1 MLDELGT
8 RGGVR
13 EHVSRHARTWALEEP
28 NNAIRDLFLE
38 RVDAEVNAEVNV
50 LAPLPVGGRL
60 RHELARAV
68 VLVESSR
75 ARLWRSTALEEAS

>member
-8 RGGVR
+8 REGFR
-13 EHVSRHARTWALEEP
+13 EHVSRHARSWALEES
-28 NNAIRDLFLE
+28 NNAILDLFLE
-38 RVDAEVNAEVNV
+38 RVDAEVNVRAH
-50 LAPLPVGGRL
+50 LTVGGRL

-75 ARLWRSTALEEAS
+75 AKFWRSTAQEAA